1 MIAIVQPQRYT
12 TEEFLEILP
21 ALDPT
26 LDYQLEN
33 GLIIP
38 MPKTSPEHQSLL
50 SKLLVRLALSAEES
64 GLTWEILPGIS
75 FCPNPGECRFPDL
88 TVVDRAFWLQQED
101 SILREA
107 PSAAIEIVSINW
119 RDDYEKKPLW
129 YAGYGVQEL
138 WLIDPLYVKQRYPKA
153 KNPKIAEPTI
163 SIGKLKPSP
172 KITVQYE
179 YDFQVFTGS
188 NRIESE
194 LFPELK
200 LTVDQ
205 IVAFGLP

>member
-1 MIAIVQPQRYT
+1 MIATVQPQRYT

-21 ALDPT
+21 ALDQT

-38 MPKTSPEHQSLL
+38 IPKTSPEHQSLL

-119 RDDYEKKPLW
+119 RDDYENKPLW

-138 WLIDPLYVKQRYPKA
+138 WIIDPLYVTQRYPKA
-153 KNPKIAEPTI
+153 KNPKIKEPTI
-163 SIGKLKPSP
+163 SIGRLKPSP

-179 YDFQVFTGS
+179 YDFQVFAGS
-188 NRIESE
+188 EQVESE
-194 LFPELK
+194 FFPELRLK
-200 LTVDQ
+200 VDQ